1 MIIYNP
7 ATQITTILPTI
18 LYHIQP
24 GNGVGVSFVT
34 FESTPL
40 KPMQYVS
47 GKFVAFYTMNILV
60 QVSNYLFFN
69 LLFYVYY

>member
-7 ATQITTILPTI
+7 ATQITTILSTL
-18 LYHIQP
+18 LYHIHP

-34 FESTPL
+34 FESTEL

-47 GKFVAFYTMNILV
+47 GKFVAF
-60 QVSNYLFFN
+60 
-69 LLFYVYY
+69 